1 MTRVGRDQFFWTRPR
16 PKNQTYENS
25 LRDQDREKVD
35 ADFFNEKRLRRDC
48 LIFLC
53 PRRDRDET

>member
-1 MTRVGRDQFFWTRPR
+1 MEDYISSNQGGTRPR
-16 PKNQTYENS
+16 PRNQTYENS
-25 LRDQDREKVD
+25 LRDRDIEKVD
-35 ADFFNEKRLRRDC
+35 ADFLNETRPRQDC